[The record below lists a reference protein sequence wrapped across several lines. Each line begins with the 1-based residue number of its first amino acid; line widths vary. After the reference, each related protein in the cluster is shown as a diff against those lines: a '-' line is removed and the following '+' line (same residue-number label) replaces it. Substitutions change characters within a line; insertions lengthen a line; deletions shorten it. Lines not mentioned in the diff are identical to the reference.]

1 MTNESTVLAASM
13 DDALVD
19 GSLGSEA
26 LVNEVRRVDAASET
40 DSETELVSSSG
51 FCGVRT
57 VADMSMAIDEHPNW
71 VGLSEMPPSI

>member
-26 LVNEVRRVDAASET
+26 LVNEVRVGAASET

-57 VADMSMAIDEHPNW
+57 IADMSMAIDEHPNW
-71 VGLSEMPPSI
+71 VGLSEMPPSL